1 MQNVFVVLYTAD
13 KSVDAPINQYYGVYS
28 TLESAKRGIEVALD
42 PRYGP
47 DLSSS
52 GSVSKMIL
60 PTSD

>member
-47 DLSSS
+47 DLSHLRFRI
-52 GSVSKMIL
+52 KN
-60 PTSD
+60 DFAYE